1 MREPELSQMLG
12 AAAALLLRPPDA
24 AVLRALAEVTG
35 VELDGDQAR
44 QDFYDVLCVPQSGR
58 YIPPYVHVLACG
70 TVRNG
75 DWWHFPPARFDGGD
89 SLAGW
94 YAAIGFDPMALEAD
108 PMLRGPHRPLDQVG
122 FVLAYLAV
130 LSAKGE
136 TDTRSG
142 DGSDS
147 LVSTFMAENLNV
159 WPDRFCNLLGG
170 TQSPYLQ
177 AVAEAVAE
185 AVQTVRARYPVV
197 VSDATSAQLY
207 ERGPLSHGESA
218 LDQGMI
224 SIGAVCHGRTESD
237 A

>member
-1 MREPELSQMLG
+1 M
-12 AAAALLLRPPDA
+12 
-24 AVLRALAEVTG
+24 
-35 VELDGDQAR
+35 
-44 QDFYDVLCVPQSGR
+44 PQSGR

-70 TVRNG
+70 KVRNG

-89 SLAGW
+89 SLAQW
-94 YAAIGFDPMALEAD
+94 YAVIGFDPMALEAD

-122 FVLAYLAV
+122 FVLACLAA

-136 TDTRSG
+136 SG
-142 DGSDS
+142 TSSADESDS
-147 LVSTFMAENLNV
+147 LVSMFVAENLNV

-185 AVQTVRARYPVV
+185 AVQTARARYPVV

-224 SIGAVCHGRTESD
+224 PIGAVCHG
-237 A
+237 